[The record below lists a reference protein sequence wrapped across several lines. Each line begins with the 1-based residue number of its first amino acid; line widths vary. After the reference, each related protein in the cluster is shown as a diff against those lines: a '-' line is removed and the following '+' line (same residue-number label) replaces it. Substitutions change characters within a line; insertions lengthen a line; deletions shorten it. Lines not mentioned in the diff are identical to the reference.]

1 MIPKRGDLFFAPAV
15 IESLIMPFRESQEFP
30 GSVEGT
36 VKFDKE
42 TCCALER
49 GFEQNPSTVQQ
60 LKETMG
66 PVKINNFV
74 EILPNTDEMKFV
86 PSEEMK
92 TVYGQIAKRELER
105 IATEDEDDEDLT
117 CGHSVEEHQDALREV
132 VEKME
137 PTIH

>member
-1 MIPKRGDLFFAPAV
+1 MSK
-15 IESLIMPFRESQEFP
+15 ESLEFP
-30 GSVEGT
+30 GSAEGT
-36 VKFDKE
+36 VKFEKE

-49 GFEQNPSTVQQ
+49 GFEQNPELVDQ
-60 LKETMG
+60 LKKLMG
-66 PVKINNFV
+66 PAAINNFA

-105 IATEDEDDEDLT
+105 MDAEGEGDEDLV
-117 CGHSVEEHQDALREV
+117 CGHSVDEHRQALVSV

-137 PTIH
+137 PTVN

>member
-1 MIPKRGDLFFAPAV
+1 MPK
-15 IESLIMPFRESQEFP
+15 ESLEFP

-36 VKFDKE
+36 VKFSKE

-49 GFEQNPSTVQQ
+49 GFQQNPGVVQQ
-60 LKETMG
+60 LKEMMG
-66 PVKINNFV
+66 PVEVNNFI

-105 IATEDEDDEDLT
+105 IEAESEDDKDLT
-117 CGHSVEEHQDALREV
+117 CGHAIEDY
-132 VEKME
+132 
-137 PTIH
+137 IHARAPKCC

>member
-1 MIPKRGDLFFAPAV
+1 M
-15 IESLIMPFRESQEFP
+15 FRKSKEEFP

-42 TCCALER
+42 TTCALER
-49 GFEQNPSTVQQ
+49 GFKLNPEAV
-60 LKETMG
+60 KELG
-66 PVKINNFV
+66 DIVGEAKIKTFT

-92 TVYGQIAKRELER
+92 TVYSQIAKRELER
-105 IATEDEDDEDLT
+105 IGAEDEDDEDLS
-117 CGHSVEEHQDALREV
+117 CGHSVEEHKKALASV

-137 PTIH
+137 PKIN

>member
-1 MIPKRGDLFFAPAV
+1 MSFE
-15 IESLIMPFRESQEFP
+15 ESHEFP
-30 GSVEGT
+30 GSVKEA

-49 GFEQNPSTVQQ
+49 AFKQNPGVA
-60 LKETMG
+60 KELEAIVGEENMRNLTD
-66 PVKINNFV
+66 V
-74 EILPNTDEMKFV
+74 LPHADEVTFDQ
-86 PSEEMK
+86 SEESQ

-105 IATEDEDDEDLT
+105 IDAEDEDDENLT
-117 CGHSVEEHQDALREV
+117 CGHSVEEHQEALREV